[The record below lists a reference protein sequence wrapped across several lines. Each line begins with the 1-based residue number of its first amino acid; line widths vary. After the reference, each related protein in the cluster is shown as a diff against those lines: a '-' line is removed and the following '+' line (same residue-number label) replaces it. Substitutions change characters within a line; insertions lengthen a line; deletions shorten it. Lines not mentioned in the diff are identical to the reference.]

1 MIDTMRTA
9 TAPDTRSAAM
19 RSARHQETTALLGMA
34 LFIASWAMLF
44 AALFFAYGFTRVR
57 AVAWPPADLPP
68 LPLGWPALATVAIAG
83 CSAALVWAQRP
94 PTTIHRLRVGVGLA
108 LAGATLF
115 LGVQLHVWQSLAQA
129 GLRPDGGPYASV
141 FYGLTT
147 FHALHVAVGMAGL
160 GWTWRRLGRGLSL
173 RLWTLYVHMVGA
185 LWLLLYLGVY
195 CL

>member
-1 MIDTMRTA
+1 M
-9 TAPDTRSAAM
+9 SAALAS
-19 RSARHQETTALLGMA
+19 RSARHRETTAVLGMA

-83 CSAALVWAQRP
+83 CSGALIWAQKQ
-94 PTTIHRLRVGVGLA
+94 PTRARLRAGVALA
-108 LAGATLF
+108 LAGAVVF
-115 LGVQLHVWQSLAQA
+115 LAVQVFVWRMLAQA

-147 FHALHVAVGMAGL
+147 FHALHVAVGIVGL
-160 GWTWRRLGRGLSL
+160 SWLWPRLGGDTATLPL
-173 RLWTLYVHMVGA
+173 RLWTLYVHMVGV
-185 LWLLLYLGVY
+185 LWGLLYLGVY